1 MRGNRI
7 TGRAWTAFVIVGLI
21 GQVALTVEGAYLN
34 LFVYDTI
41 TDNPHVIAA
50 MIAASS
56 IAATLSTMVVGAIS
70 DRAGR
75 RRAFVTGGYLLW
87 GASMMGFGL
96 VSIEALRP
104 AASVVSAVTLTVIV
118 IIVLDCVVSVF
129 SAGAYSATF
138 MAWVTDVTDVR
149 NRGRA
154 ETVLVTLPLLS
165 LLVAIASL
173 EGLARRDQWQLLFAL
188 VGAVTMVAGVAAW
201 FLVKDVPSIRPQR
214 DGVIAS
220 IVHGLSPRTVRRNPR
235 LYLSLA
241 AIGVLSVAT
250 QIYMPYLLIYIERYL
265 KIESYALL
273 LGVALLSA
281 SVISVLGGRI
291 IDRVGKL
298 HFILP
303 ATALY
308 ACGLVLMFVMR
319 GVGPVMVAGVT
330 VMAGFMLLAATTAG
344 LVRDY
349 TPRDRVGSVQGV
361 RILIMS
367 MVPSLIGPFIG
378 AAVII
383 DADEFYL
390 DLGVLKQVP
399 TPGIFLAAAIT
410 LTIIVIPVLA
420 LKRLERSEDASAP
433 ADEAPAGSELEP
445 LAESQV
451 VQ

>member
-7 TGRAWTAFVIVGLI
+7 GRRAWSAFVVI
-21 GQVALTVEGAYLN
+21 GILGQIALTVEGAYLN
-34 LFVYDTI
+34 LFVYDTV

-50 MIAASS
+50 MVAAS
-56 IAATLSTMVVGAIS
+56 AVAGTLSTMVVGAIS

-75 RRAFVTGGYLLW
+75 RRAFVAGGYLLW

-96 VSIEALRP
+96 ITVEALRP
-104 AASVVSAVTLTVIV
+104 AASVLNAVTLTVIA

-138 MAWVTDVTDVR
+138 QAWVTDVTDVS

-154 ETVLVTLPLLS
+154 EAVLVTLPLLS
-165 LLVAIASL
+165 LLIAIASL
-173 EGLARRDQWQLLFAL
+173 EGLAKRDEWALLFTL
-188 VGAVTMVAGVAAW
+188 VGGVTMVGGVLAW
-201 FLVKDVPSIRPQR
+201 FLVKDVPGIRPQR

-220 IVHGLSPRTVRRNPR
+220 VVHGLRPRTVLANPR
-235 LYLSLA
+235 LYLALA
-241 AIGVLSVAT
+241 ALGVLSIAN

-265 KIESYALL
+265 GIESYAVL
-273 LGVALLSA
+273 LGVALLAASA
-281 SVISVLGGRI
+281 ISVIGGRI

-298 HFILP
+298 RFILP
-303 ATALY
+303 AAGVY
-308 ACGLVLMFVMR
+308 AAGLLFMFWAR
-319 GVGPVMVAGVT
+319 GVGPPLAAGIIVI
-330 VMAGFMLLAATTAG
+330 AGFMLLAAVTAG

-349 TPRDRVGSVQGV
+349 TPRDRTGAVQGV
-361 RILIMS
+361 RILIIS

-410 LTIIVIPVLA
+410 VSAILIPVLA
-420 LKRLERSEDASAP
+420 LKRLERAADAAP
-433 ADEAPAGSELEP
+433 RLRP
-445 LAESQV
+445 
-451 VQ
+451 

>member
-7 TGRAWTAFVIVGLI
+7 RRRAWLAFLVVGLI

-50 MIAASS
+50 MVAASS
-56 IAATLSTMVVGAIS
+56 IAATVSTLVVGAVS

-87 GASMMGFGL
+87 GASLMTFGL
-96 VSIEALRP
+96 VSVDLFRP
-104 AASVVSAVTLTVIV
+104 AASVISAVTLTVIV
-118 IIVLDCVVSVF
+118 IIALDCVVSVF

-138 MAWVTDVTDVR
+138 MAWVTDVTDVS

-173 EGLARRDQWQLLFAL
+173 EGLARRDQWGLLFAL
-188 VGAVTMVAGVAAW
+188 VGAVTMVAGIAAW
-201 FLVKDVPSIRPQR
+201 FLVRDVPSIRPQR
-214 DGVIAS
+214 DSVIAS
-220 IVHGLSPRTVRRNPR
+220 IAHGFSPRTVRGNPR
-235 LYLSLA
+235 LYLALA
-241 AIGVLSVAT
+241 AIGVVSIAT
-250 QIYMPYLLIYIERYL
+250 QIFMPYLLIYIERYL
-265 KIESYALL
+265 KVESYALL

-298 HFILP
+298 RFILP
-303 ATALY
+303 ATAIY
-308 ACGLVLMFVMR
+308 AAGLLLMFWAR
-319 GVGPVMVAGVT
+319 GVGPAMIAGIT
-330 VMAGFMLLAATTAG
+330 VMSGFMLLAATTAG

-349 TPRDRVGSVQGV
+349 TPRDRTGAVQGV
-361 RILIMS
+361 RIVFMS
-367 MVPSLIGPFIG
+367 LLPSLVGPFVG

-410 LTIIVIPVLA
+410 LVLIVIPVLA
-420 LKRLERSEDASAP
+420 LRRIERNNPAVP
-433 ADEAPAGSELEP
+433 ADRVATPPSLRR
-445 LAESQV
+445 
-451 VQ
+451 